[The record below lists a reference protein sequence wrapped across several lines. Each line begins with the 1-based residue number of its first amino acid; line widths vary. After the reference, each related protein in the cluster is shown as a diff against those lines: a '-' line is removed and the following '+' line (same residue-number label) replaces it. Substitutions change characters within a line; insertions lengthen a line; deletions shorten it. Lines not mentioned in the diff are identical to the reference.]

1 MVYYQYESIIRHML
15 LIYPDDTQKNFNTRR
30 EQMNTLKIKIPLK
43 FLLTSVNVTW
53 DDIIFGVKNEYLVS
67 LSVSEYAMYLL
78 EKNDEDLQDEI
89 INLAWG
95 DKNDIDDYI
104 YNYLRKSNVNTETV
118 KDKFLYVLL
127 KLVWENKNDYTD
139 PLEVI
144 EDLYADLGYPSEIDH
159 LVRYM
164 PMKHKDM
171 GSIELN
177 VAEMYKDWEAF
188 LMKKSKKYL

>member
-1 MVYYQYESIIRHML
+1 
-15 LIYPDDTQKNFNTRR
+15 
-30 EQMNTLKIKIPLK
+30 MNTLKIKIPLK

-144 EDLYADLGYPSEIDH
+144 ENLYADLGYPSEIDY

>member
-1 MVYYQYESIIRHML
+1 
-15 LIYPDDTQKNFNTRR
+15 
-30 EQMNTLKIKIPLK
+30 MNTLKIKIPLK

-159 LVRYM
+159 LVRHM